1 MSQASA
7 DPLVFFRV
15 GTYEVR
21 PDDLWVAG
29 TAVLCCVACALPGCF
44 LVLRRMA
51 LLGDAISHAILPG
64 LALAFLF
71 TQSRAPLP
79 MLLGAL
85 VVGVLTAFLTSGLT
99 RWARVPEDASM
110 GVVFS
115 TMFALGVILITW
127 AARGVDIDP
136 GCVLYGLIEFVPFDT
151 FRVGPVE
158 IPRSFAWLF
167 VVLAVNAGLIGL
179 FFKELRIV
187 CFDATLATTMGI
199 SATVVHYGLMTLVA
213 GTAVASFEAAGSIL
227 VVAMLVAPGATA
239 HLLTD
244 RLAPMLWISAAVAA
258 ASAILGYIGAVVLD
272 TSVAGMI
279 ASVSLGIFVLAA
291 CLAPR
296 HGVIAKQ
303 LRRLDLAVRIRAE
316 DLLADMYRA
325 YEGGADAARDASCSA
340 ASGLLGR
347 LACRRL
353 RRRGLVKVQG
363 PRLTATPAGLGVAQR
378 LVRAHRLWETFLADR
393 LGRDPGL
400 VHEGAHRAEH
410 FLSDE
415 IQDLLEAE
423 EPAALDPHG
432 KPIPPR
438 G

>member
-1 MSQASA
+1 MIASTLASTLFSIGMYDVRSA
-7 DPLVFFRV
+7 D
-15 GTYEVR
+15 
-21 PDDLWVAG
+21 LWIVG

-64 LALAFLF
+64 LALAFLL
-71 TQSRAPLP
+71 TQSRAPVP
-79 MLLGAL
+79 MLIGAL

-115 TMFALGVILITW
+115 SMFALGVILITW
-127 AARGVDIDP
+127 AARGVDLDP

-151 FRVGPVE
+151 VAIGGMDV
-158 IPRSFAWLF
+158 PRSFAWLL
-167 VVLAVNAGLIGL
+167 VVLAINAGMIGV

-187 CFDATLATTMGI
+187 CFDAALATTMGI

-244 RLAPMLWISAAVAA
+244 RLGTMLWIAAGTAAFSAVLGYAGAVA
-258 ASAILGYIGAVVLD
+258 LD

-279 ASVSLGIFVLAA
+279 ASVSLAVFVLAA
-291 CLAPR
+291 LLAPR
-296 HGVIAKQ
+296 HGILAKQ
-303 LRRLDLAVRIRAE
+303 LHRLDLAVRIRAE

-325 YEGGADAARDASCSA
+325 HEAGAAPVAATGCPA
-340 ASGLLGR
+340 ASGWLGR

-353 RRRGLVKVQG
+353 RRRGLARAEG
-363 PRLTATPAGLGVAQR
+363 SRLAATPAGLYAAQR

-410 FLSDE
+410 FLSGE
-415 IQDLLEAE
+415 IQDLLEAD
-423 EPAALDPHG
+423 EPARDPHG
-432 KPIPPR
+432 KPIPPKS
-438 G
+438 